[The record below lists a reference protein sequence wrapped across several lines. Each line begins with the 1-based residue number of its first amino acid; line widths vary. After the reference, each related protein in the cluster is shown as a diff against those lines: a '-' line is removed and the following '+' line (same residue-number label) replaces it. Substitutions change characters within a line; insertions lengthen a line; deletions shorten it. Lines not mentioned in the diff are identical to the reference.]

1 VRSEEIEDSG
11 VSLQITELKMNDCVP
26 SMKMEPRRMLG
37 YCDSSKKLDAD
48 YREADGILS
57 QDEEA
62 V

>member
-37 YCDSSKKLDAD
+37 YCDSSKNLDAD